1 MVIFLSVSSVSTPR
15 RPSTEAKKRLKYRR
29 CFEAG
34 VEVILIILLL
44 SSFQALLGVLV
55 LLEGDVSI
63 HYTYVMNTVRP
74 LRPEVSLI
82 FSFLYYYFLFIF
94 VTLPFHT

>member
-1 MVIFLSVSSVSTPR
+1 MPTL
-15 RPSTEAKKRLKYRR
+15 
-29 CFEAG
+29 FEAG
-34 VEVILIILLL
+34 VEVLLIILLL
-44 SSFQALLGVLV
+44 GSFQALLGVLV